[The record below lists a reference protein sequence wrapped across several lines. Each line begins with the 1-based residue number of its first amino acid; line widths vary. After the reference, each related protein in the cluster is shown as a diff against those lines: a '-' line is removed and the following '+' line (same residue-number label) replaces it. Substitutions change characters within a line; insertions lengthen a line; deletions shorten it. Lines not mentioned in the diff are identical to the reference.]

1 MNGMNDE
8 FSLLPSDLDMACL
21 AAIPV
26 DGRVEAENQTW
37 VCLRYPAKPAKGW
50 QWCEYSLIVNCP
62 NVPAHGGTY
71 EFKCLKGVVA
81 YLQQLENVRKA
92 NR

>member
-8 FSLLPSDLDMACL
+8 YSLLPSDLDMARL
-21 AAIPV
+21 AGIPV

-37 VCLRYPAKPAKGW
+37 VCLRYPSKPAKGW

-71 EFKCLKGVVA
+71 EFKCLNGVVA
-81 YLQQLENVRKA
+81 YLQRLENVRKA